1 MADQN
6 THDELLSVS
15 HFSPEEQTRFS
26 SPAPQI
32 EGYQILDKLGEAGQ
46 GQVWRAV
53 QLSTQR
59 QVALKVPRI
68 GLLSS
73 KKALVRFEREIAL
86 AARLKHPHVARI
98 VDSGVHRGLYYY
110 AMDLIEGTHLDKYV
124 QQSELSHRQILELMR
139 VICEAVQ
146 HAHGS
151 GVIHRD
157 LKPSNIIVTKDGH
170 PYIVDFGLAKG
181 IEGSCSTTTVSIDGE
196 PAGTPAYMSPEQAA
210 GLTDKI
216 DARTD
221 VYSLGTILFTLL
233 TGQYPHDLSGSH
245 LDVLQRI
252 SREEVVSPRTLN
264 PQIDRNL
271 EALLLMALQHDP
283 DRRYSSPG
291 ELAREIDNYLKGLP
305 LSVRPRSCIYQMTSL
320 VRTHRLA
327 VAGAGLLTFAALA
340 GLYIDW
346 AVNRS
351 RTQAIPGPGTGLMQ
365 ESPAQPSASVSEAS
379 ASVPIDGLIAHWALD
394 ESTGEVASDSTGAHD
409 GILRGNPTW
418 VPNGGKIGGAMA
430 FDGVDDCIVIQGAGV
445 ADLQQFTLAFWVKP
459 KNLSAERIQ
468 QFAGLCL
475 QKAVVRHDGI
485 TGVGRRQLHFLI
497 RKPDGTFG
505 DVRVNDVLK
514 EGVFQHIAATYDGNV
529 MRVYFNGRLLSSS
542 VQGVPLAVQQTDY
555 VHISSL
561 PPEAF
566 EGLLDDIRIYD
577 RALGDSEITG
587 LMTARAPRLLAHWTL
602 DESMGSTVHDSIGNH
617 HGISVGDPVWMPDGG
632 QIGGALEFDGVDD
645 LVNVNVAGVS
655 DLQRFTIALWA
666 SLHSPSEGRIQQLVT
681 IADEKI
687 VLSID
692 EVQPGGRQ
700 LHCYVT
706 KADGTRGEIRVN
718 NTVEAGVF
726 HHLALT
732 YDGTVMRLYRDGQLL
747 SSSYEAATLAAG
759 SHDRVDFSGRE
770 AFHGL
775 LDDVRIY
782 DETLS
787 RSQIR
792 ALMGPPTPRLVAHW
806 TLDESAGD
814 VAHDVA
820 GGHHGK
826 LHGDPAWVPTA
837 GVIDGAL
844 QFDGVDDYVDTG
856 YTDDLATWTVS
867 TWVSS
872 PAAPTTE
879 GPTGPVHR
887 DRNYQI
893 NWDHNDPNFHGAAAV
908 NVGGMWYVATF
919 GPLAADT
926 WHHLVATYDGKALR
940 AYRNGV
946 PMTTNDAPSGDPSP
960 EAASLKLGRHAT
972 GSQCFKGTIDD
983 VRIYNYALTPDE
995 VQALFAG
1002 AGSDTLPRPERVM
1015 EKAEK

>member
-1 MADQN
+1 MPDEN
-6 THDELLSVS
+6 THDDPLSLSRLPQEEEL
-15 HFSPEEQTRFS
+15 RFS
-26 SPAPQI
+26 APAPQI

-46 GQVWRAV
+46 GQVWRAI
-53 QLSTQR
+53 QSSTGR
-59 QVALKVPRI
+59 QVAMKVPRI

-73 KKALVRFEREIAL
+73 KKTLARFEREVEIIAQ
-86 AARLKHPHVARI
+86 LKHPHIAHI
-98 VDSGVHRGLYYY
+98 IDSGVHRGLYYY
-110 AMDLIEGTHLDKYV
+110 AMDLIEGVHLDQYV
-124 QQSELSHRQILELMR
+124 KDHGLSQRQILELLKT
-139 VICEAVQ
+139 ICEAVQ
-146 HAHGS
+146 HAHQN

-157 LKPSNIIVTKDGH
+157 LKPSNIIVTKDGY
-170 PYIVDFGLAKG
+170 PYLVDFGLAK
-181 IEGSCSTTTVSIDGE
+181 STTDCNATTTVSIDGE
-196 PAGTPAYMSPEQAA
+196 AAGTPAFMSPEQAA
-210 GLTDKI
+210 GHMDKV

-233 TGQYPHDLSGSH
+233 TGRYPHDLSGSH
-245 LDVLQRI
+245 WEVLHRI
-252 SREEVVSPRTLN
+252 SGEEVVRPRTLN
-264 PQIDRNL
+264 PQIDRDL
-271 EALLLMALQHDP
+271 EALLLMALHRDP
-283 DRRYSSPG
+283 DRRYPSPG

-305 LSVRPRSCIYQMTSL
+305 LSVRPRARIYQITSL

-327 VAGAGLLTFAALA
+327 VAGAGLLIFAALA

-346 AVNRS
+346 TVNWG
-351 RTQAIPGPGTGLMQ
+351 RTQVIPGPGTGLMQ
-365 ESPAQPSASVSEAS
+365 ESPAQQSASVSQTS
-379 ASVPIDGLIAHWALD
+379 SSVPIDGLIAHWALD
-394 ESTGEVASDSTGAHD
+394 ESTGEVASDSTGAHH

-418 VPNGGKIGGAMA
+418 VPNGGKIGGAME
-430 FDGVDDCIVIQGAGV
+430 FDGVDDCIVIQRAGV

-485 TGVGRRQLHFLI
+485 TGLGRRQLHFLI

-514 EGVFQHIAATYDGNV
+514 EGVFQHIAATYDGKV
-529 MRVYFNGRLLSSS
+529 MRVYLNGRLLSSS
-542 VQGVPLAVQQTDY
+542 VQGVPLAVQQTDF

-566 EGLLDDIRIYD
+566 EGLLDDVRIYD

-602 DESMGSTVHDSIGNH
+602 DESVGSTVHDSIGSH

-645 LVNVNVAGVS
+645 LVNVNLAGVN

-666 SLHSPSEGRIQQLVT
+666 SLHSLPEGRIQQLVT
-681 IADEKI
+681 IADKKI

-718 NTVEAGVF
+718 NAVEVGVF

-732 YDGTVMRLYRDGQLL
+732 YDGTIMRLYRDGQLL
-747 SSSYEAATLAAG
+747 SSSYEAAALAAG

-820 GGHHGK
+820 GGHHGR

-837 GVIDGAL
+837 GVIGGAL
-844 QFDGVDDYVDTG
+844 QLDGVNDYVDTG

-919 GPLAADT
+919 GPLVADT
-926 WHHLVATYDGKALR
+926 WHHLAATYDGKELR

-960 EAASLKLGRHAT
+960 EVASLKLGRHAT

-983 VRIYNYALTPDE
+983 VRIYNYALTSDE
-995 VQALFAG
+995 VQALYVDRG
-1002 AGSDTLPRPERVM
+1002 PGPLPRPKWVV